1 MKKENKLEFIKN
13 AGGCIVS
20 KNILDG
26 KGNLKWI
33 LREESVN
40 STDNG
45 WWFFSDIDDD
55 EFINVTENLVVCDFN
70 TVAEI

>member
-1 MKKENKLEFIKN
+1 MNRENNLEFIKN

-33 LREESVN
+33 LREKSVDAVDICPHCKYILQDF
-40 STDNG
+40 TTI
-45 WWFFSDIDDD
+45 SD
-55 EFINVTENLVVCDFN
+55 
-70 TVAEI
+70 